1 MTRTFIALELDES
14 LQRFLGEIISHAAR
28 ELPNL
33 RWVNPAGIH
42 LTLAFLGELT
52 GEQLAA
58 AIDAAQEAAQQA
70 VPFEYRLK
78 GLGVFG
84 SSLQP
89 RVIWMGVEEQ
99 PSGQVEGSPLQRLH
113 RVLNKELEQRGFEV
127 EKRPFSPHL
136 TLARVKLPLS
146 PSEQQSLQ
154 RLLHSKQA
162 AVSSPFYHVN
172 RLSVMKS
179 ELSRAGAKYSCLRE
193 FAFIK
198 SNGSATNRGQE

>member
-14 LQRFLGEIISHAAR
+14 LQRFLGEIISQAAR

-33 RWVNPAGIH
+33 RWVDPAGIH

-52 GEQLAA
+52 DEQLAA
-58 AIDAAQEAAQQA
+58 AINASEVAAQKAI
-70 VPFEYRLK
+70 PFEYRLK
-78 GLGVFG
+78 GLGIFG
-84 SSLQP
+84 SPNQP

-99 PSGQVEGSPLQRLH
+99 LSGQVEGSPLQRLH
-113 RVLNKELEQRGFEV
+113 RALNKELEQRGFEV

-136 TLARVKLPLS
+136 TLARVKQPLS
-146 PSEQQSLQ
+146 PYELQSLQ

-172 RLSVMKS
+172 HLSVMKS
-179 ELSRAGAKYSCLRE
+179 MLSRAGAKYTCLRQYD
-193 FAFIK
+193 FSKFDAK
-198 SNGSATNRGQE
+198 L